1 MGDELAI
8 AAVEKAGGR
17 FTASYYDR
25 GSIQAA
31 VNPVDYFLKGEPV
44 RKRQLPPGKR
54 SHILSILKKP
64 RIAKCQRVK
73 AHLMRFYSS
82 PSVRGYLS
90 DRDLISIHRT
100 KTAQVRLVFLRGSI
114 YTKF

>member
-44 RKRQLPPGKR
+44 RKRQLPPGTC
-54 SHILSILKKP
+54 SHILSILI
-64 RIAKCQRVK
+64 RIPTVK
-73 AHLMRFYSS
+73 LKIPGKAFFKSESRN
-82 PSVRGYLS
+82 SVTFKL
-90 DRDLISIHRT
+90 
-100 KTAQVRLVFLRGSI
+100 
-114 YTKF
+114 

>member
-1 MGDELAI
+1 MVQINLKVGQKLNFLILLKNHLASVNIEFQMGDELAI

-54 SHILSILKKP
+54 SHILSILK
-64 RIAKCQRVK
+64 
-73 AHLMRFYSS
+73 
-82 PSVRGYLS
+82 
-90 DRDLISIHRT
+90 
-100 KTAQVRLVFLRGSI
+100 TA
-114 YTKF
+114 

>member
-25 GSIQAA
+25 GSIKAA

-44 RKRQLPPGKR
+44 RKRQLPPGTR
-54 SHILSILKKP
+54 S
-64 RIAKCQRVK
+64 RI
-73 AHLMRFYSS
+73 
-82 PSVRGYLS
+82 
-90 DRDLISIHRT
+90 I
-100 KTAQVRLVFLRGSI
+100 
-114 YTKF
+114 